1 MEVDANKDYVED
13 YDSIGDGHVDEYDA
27 DNDGH
32 DVNYM
37 VAEQLL
43 GPRGHWPRL
52 GSNAIV
58 DSRMHCALCIAHRAM
73 CIVLHCALCS
83 A

>member
-13 YDSIGDGHVDEYDA
+13 YDSIGDGHVDDEYDT

-37 VAEQLL
+37 VAE
-43 GPRGHWPRL
+43 
-52 GSNAIV
+52 
-58 DSRMHCALCIAHRAM
+58 
-73 CIVLHCALCS
+73 
-83 A
+83 